1 MPANASRSLMMSAAR
16 VASRAALAV
25 ATLAALTGC
34 GGGFVSNPEAGL
46 LELDKNIDRTRLLA
60 EGEESLS
67 QTVTL
72 TGAGEYALLDLGA
85 AQPGDEWALTVQA
98 ETATVRQL
106 TLALLDGDQT
116 LLCRDKLAPGVVVR
130 HVVRAA
136 TEHLYVGVS
145 SSAAAAVNCEVVA
158 AVKHDVPVPPPQAQ
172 VVWLNF
178 AGGQGVEING
188 ELPESFGPFTAADCG
203 ASYADQSDTLKAL
216 IAAAMRTQFAAY
228 NVTILSSDETP
239 EPAGPHSTVHFGG
252 DDTEHLGMSDGVDQ
266 YNANPSDAA
275 IVYTRAFG
283 AYEAMGLSAPEMA
296 QMVANAASHE
306 LAHLLGVFHTR
317 DAHSLLDDSRSA
329 WDLVGASALTPAPVA
344 ETVFPIGVE
353 DADLLL
359 AQAVG
364 LRSGAAR

>member
-1 MPANASRSLMMSAAR
+1 MPASASRGLTTSVAEA
-16 VASRAALAV
+16 ASRLALAAV
-25 ATLAALTGC
+25 MLAGLAGC
-34 GGGFVSNPEAGL
+34 GGFLSDPEAGV
-46 LELDKNIDRTRLLA
+46 LELDKDIERTRLLA
-60 EGEESLS
+60 ESDEGFS
-67 QTVTL
+67 QTMTL
-72 TGAGEYALLDLGA
+72 TGAGEHVLLDLGA
-85 AQPGDEWALTVQA
+85 AQPGDEWAITVQT

-106 TLALLDGDQT
+106 TLALLDSEQT
-116 LLCRDKLAPGVVVR
+116 LLRRDKLAPGVVVR

-136 TEHLYVGVS
+136 TEHLYVGIASNAASAVS
-145 SSAAAAVNCEVVA
+145 CEVVA
-158 AVKHDVPVPPPQAQ
+158 AVQHDRPVPPPQGQ
-172 VVWLNF
+172 LVWLNF

-188 ELPESFGPFTAADCG
+188 ELPESFGPFSAADCG
-203 ASYADQSDTLKAL
+203 ASYAGQSDTLKAL
-216 IAAAMRTQFAAY
+216 ITAAMQTQFAVY

-239 EPAGPHSTVHFGG
+239 EPAGPHSTIHFGG

-266 YNANPSDAA
+266 YNANPNDEA

-283 AYEAMGLSAPEMA
+283 AYESMGLSTEEMA

-329 WDLVGASALTPAPVA
+329 WDLVGVSELSAAPVA

-359 AQAVG
+359 TQTVG
-364 LRSGAAR
+364 LRVGGAR